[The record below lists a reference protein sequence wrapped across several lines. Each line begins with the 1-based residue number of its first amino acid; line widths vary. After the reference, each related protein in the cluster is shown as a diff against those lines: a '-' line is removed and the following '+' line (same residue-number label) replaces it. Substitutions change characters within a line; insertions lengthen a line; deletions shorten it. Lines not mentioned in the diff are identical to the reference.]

1 MFASAT
7 ASRAINPSLEG
18 ENPWALMI
26 PRHELLAVVVSIFD
40 EAVFGY
46 CYASSAIPQISHQL
60 VEAPIYCRHS
70 LY

>member
-46 CYASSAIPQISHQL
+46 CYASSAIP
-60 VEAPIYCRHS
+60 
-70 LY
+70 